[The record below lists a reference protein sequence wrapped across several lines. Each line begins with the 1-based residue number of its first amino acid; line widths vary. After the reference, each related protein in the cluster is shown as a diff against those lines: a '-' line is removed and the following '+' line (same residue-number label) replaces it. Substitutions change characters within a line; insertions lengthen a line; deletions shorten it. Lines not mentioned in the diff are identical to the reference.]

1 MTTCKKSE
9 QIILQHVSC
18 QRNAWLSTW
27 FANVVHMKGELWCIS
42 APAAVKSLT
51 APDQASPWPSLK
63 EGPPTG
69 HYGAHTESRTT
80 SALRRN
86 NARPAEKSGR
96 GSEWTRAVIAH
107 VMIRALA
114 MEKNRI
120 EKQRKWILENTR
132 NEKRGTTRIKR
143 HRPVCQHQ
151 DVSVVTPPVLC
162 TWISYPTGILNCF

>member
-1 MTTCKKSE
+1 MTTCKESE

-27 FANVVHMKGELWCIS
+27 FANVFHMKGELWCIS

-63 EGPPTG
+63 EGPPTS

-86 NARPAEKSGR
+86 NARPAEKSGG
-96 GSEWTRAVIAH
+96 GSEWTRAVIAYI
-107 VMIRALA
+107 MIRALA
-114 MEKNRI
+114 MEK
-120 EKQRKWILENTR
+120 KQNWKAKKMHFR
-132 NEKRGTTRIKR
+132 NYKEWKKR
-143 HRPVCQHQ
+143 HEENKETWASLSAPGCLSGHA
-151 DVSVVTPPVLC
+151 TC
-162 TWISYPTGILNCF
+162 TLHLDFIPHWDS